1 MTLFKNKYRIESTR
15 LRGWDYSAAGYYF
28 VTFCTYHREPCL
40 GHIVDDDVLLSRSGE
55 IVAEEWN
62 KTEQIRPN
70 VRLDEWIIMPNHVHG
85 IIVITHH
92 VETGRRPVSTHDED
106 NHVETGRRPVSTH
119 DGDNHVETGRRP
131 VSTHDGD
138 NHVETGR
145 RPVSTTH
152 NIQPHSLSSIVGQI
166 KSIST
171 KRIRLLGDTDFRWQ
185 ERFYDRIIRDEES
198 LLKARA
204 YIIGNPSKWMRDKE
218 NAPGVFM

>member
-92 VETGRRPVSTHDED
+92 VETGRRPVSTHD
-106 NHVETGRRPVSTH
+106 
-119 DGDNHVETGRRP
+119 
-131 VSTHDGD
+131 GD